1 MDSETTGIILSA
13 GTVSSLC
20 TLAGLWIKAKF
31 GQKTKIEPNPLDVRR
46 IPECVSVQ
54 ECNRKMT
61 EMDARICKLEQNVAN
76 GINDLMRKLDAM
88 DQKSEDRSVALH
100 RRVDTISERTATT
113 AGEVGMIKDKMF
125 SKRK

>member
-1 MDSETTGIILSA
+1 MSTMDGLSLTIGGTLGAAIVSGIVKIWTS
-13 GTVSSLC
+13 VN
-20 TLAGLWIKAKF
+20 
-31 GQKTKIEPNPLDVRR
+31 QKTKIEPSPLPIQRVND
-46 IPECVSVQ
+46 CVSVQ

-61 EMDARICKLEQNVAN
+61 EMDARICKLEANVAN
-76 GINDLMRKLDAM
+76 GFNQLMHKLDAM

-125 SKRK
+125 AKRK